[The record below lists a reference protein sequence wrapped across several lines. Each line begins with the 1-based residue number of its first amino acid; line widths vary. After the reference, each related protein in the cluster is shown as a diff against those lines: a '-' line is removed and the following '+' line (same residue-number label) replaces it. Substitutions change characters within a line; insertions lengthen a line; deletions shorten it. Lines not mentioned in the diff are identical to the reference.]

1 MQTTPVTEVKTNPN
15 PNSKIFSEKLQ
26 DLKAALTALFPGREE
41 QAEAVVL
48 GLATGYPVFL
58 QSPPGTGKTLMVETL
73 SRLVQGSTYFYY
85 LLSRFTEPDELLGPL
100 DIRALR
106 EGEYKRITSHKLP
119 EAHIVFLD
127 EIFKASSA
135 IRNTLLDIILNK
147 RIQNGH
153 GSIKLPMKAFY
164 TASNEGPQDEE
175 DAALYDRLVIRSFFS
190 YVSDDVLEEVV
201 LKGVKLSNQ
210 PLDNIIA
217 KPVLSLQEVEA
228 LQQHVAKTAVTLAQH
243 PQTRK
248 TMVKIVVALR
258 NEGVEFSDRRLVQA
272 FKVLAGLTV
281 SRALPAPGT
290 AEIADTIM
298 YTAPLSPDH
307 VKTVEETLEKIGV
320 YASKQA
326 LEQIGTLLKEAE
338 NLFKEYDQSKNTETL
353 MAIAQIL
360 GQISKQTKEIPK
372 LPKSM
377 VKQIEVLVNKYNEI
391 TEKLKQQLFQQ
402 Q

>member
-1 MQTTPVTEVKTNPN
+1 
-15 PNSKIFSEKLQ
+15 
-26 DLKAALTALFPGREE
+26 
-41 QAEAVVL
+41 
-48 GLATGYPVFL
+48 
-58 QSPPGTGKTLMVETL
+58 
-73 SRLVQGSTYFYY
+73 
-85 LLSRFTEPDELLGPL
+85 
-100 DIRALR
+100 
-106 EGEYKRITSHKLP
+106 
-119 EAHIVFLD
+119 
-127 EIFKASSA
+127 
-135 IRNTLLDIILNK
+135 
-147 RIQNGH
+147 
-153 GSIKLPMKAFY
+153 MKAFY

-258 NEGVEFSDRRLVQA
+258 NEGIEFSDRRLVQA
-272 FKVLAGLTV
+272 FKVVAGLTV

-307 VKTVEETLEKIGV
+307 VKTIDEILQKIGI

-326 LEQIGTLLKEAE
+326 LEQLSTLLKEAE
-338 NLFKEYDQSKNTETL
+338 NLFKEYEQTKNTETL
-353 MAIAQIL
+353 TAISQIL
-360 GQISKQTKEIPK
+360 SQISKQTKGIPK
-372 LPKSM
+372 LPKNTA
-377 VKQIEVLVNKYNEI
+377 KQIESLVNKYNSI
-391 TEKLKQQLFQQ
+391 IEKLRQELFNSKP
-402 Q
+402 